1 LVSLRFSAATAAG
14 CCAPCCVKGLNRQF
28 EETYSTIKHK
38 TQNGDTQRN
47 PPPPGFLLSL
57 LSSPSQFLSF
67 SFFLSPFLF
76 VSFSFLYGSVVGGT
90 DGSGVGVPKNLAV
103 GFAEMVG
110 VMDGGTDG

>member
-1 LVSLRFSAATAAG
+1 MHQRPASNLKLDLKPDLKPECRTYLVLVVRRNLF
-14 CCAPCCVKGLNRQF
+14 ND
-28 EETYSTIKHK
+28 K